1 MKINEILS
9 ESRKRTKKIDEAPV
23 SMLGQGARRVG
34 SWALDKIGAVN
45 TAGKLTGIANTGVEA
60 NKLSKEFHTY
70 LGRSGIA
77 APQYEDLVDFLTS
90 KGLTVPNEIQGKTG
104 AMPSKAADK
113 MIMRAVSQPHDLGN
127 SRRSGATQSNTQNP
141 SASGPTPTSPAGPAP
156 QNPANP
162 AATGTGNPSQPAT
175 NSSVSYSQVKQMV
188 DQLSGNSLVML
199 KRYVDSKVN
208 KSASNLGLNPG
219 GPNTATP
226 PVTPAP
232 AAAKPKKSSKAAPNN
247 SAKPKKQSAAKP
259 APVTPP
265 TPATPP
271 AAKPARKSRA
281 PAKPSVTP

>member
-90 KGLTVPNEIQGKTG
+90 KGLTVPNELQGKTG
-104 AMPSKAADK
+104 AMPGKAADK

-175 NSSVSYSQVKQMV
+175 NGSVSYSQVKQMI

-232 AAAKPKKSSKAAPNN
+232 AAAKPKK
-247 SAKPKKQSAAKP
+247 QSAAKP
-259 APVTPP
+259 APVAPA
-265 TPATPP
+265 TPAAPP